1 MRIIHQLAI
10 KSVRKFV
17 FAFFVLAHDD
27 DNDEENKYLKR
38 VSHNFSGYWSSFPP
52 VLTSLL

>member
-17 FAFFVLAHDD
+17 FAFFLLALDD

-38 VSHNFSGYWSSFPP
+38 VSHNLVTGVRF
-52 VLTSLL
+52 LLY

>member
-17 FAFFVLAHDD
+17 FAFFLLDHDD
-27 DNDEENKYLKR
+27 DNDEENKYVKR
-38 VSHNFSGYWSSFPP
+38 VNHNLVTGVRFLPY
-52 VLTSLL
+52 